1 MQNGNS
7 TSLKR
12 GLNISRLPVP
22 VWHFAVQWDACYWAE
37 EFQWCSS
44 IHYPCQ
50 KKNTKMK
57 TLSFRKCHLP
67 LQA

>member
-22 VWHFAVQWDACYWAE
+22 EWHFAVQWDACYWAE

-50 KKNTKMK
+50 KII
-57 TLSFRKCHLP
+57 
-67 LQA
+67 